1 MSFTVHGLAV
11 SQGIAIGHA
20 HLVSHA
26 LLEVAHFTVAPKHV
40 DAEVARLRAAVA
52 RVKADLA
59 GLKASSGAGTA
70 PSEVDAF
77 VGMHIMF
84 LEDPMLVGA
93 AETLILTR
101 RANAEWA
108 LVQQMELLVEQ
119 FEAIEDAYLR
129 ERKADVVQVV
139 ERVVKVLLGHPG
151 HLPPKRKDGLGTIIV
166 AHDLSPTDTIGFK
179 DHAVA
184 GFITDVGG
192 PTGHTAIVARSLS
205 IPAVVAGVAPRMSVR
220 ISTPLPLSTSSTRRR
235 AMGRASR
242 GSSWPEMPSCMSW
255 AGRRFMT
262 WLTHWTSA
270 SPRVPWVMRRT
281 PIM

>member
-84 LEDPMLVGA
+84 LEDPMLVDA
-93 AETLILTR
+93 AE
-101 RANAEWA
+101 AAELA
-108 LVQQMELLVEQ
+108 FL
-119 FEAIEDAYLR
+119 A
-129 ERKADVVQVV
+129 VV
-139 ERVVKVLLGHPG
+139 E
-151 HLPPKRKDGLGTIIV
+151 
-166 AHDLSPTDTIGFK
+166 LSE
-179 DHAVA
+179 
-184 GFITDVGG
+184 
-192 PTGHTAIVARSLS
+192 
-205 IPAVVAGVAPRMSVR
+205 VR
-220 ISTPLPLSTSSTRRR
+220 
-235 AMGRASR
+235 
-242 GSSWPEMPSCMSW
+242 
-255 AGRRFMT
+255 
-262 WLTHWTSA
+262 
-270 SPRVPWVMRRT
+270 
-281 PIM
+281 

>member
-40 DAEVARLRAAVA
+40 EAEVARLQGAVA

-101 RANAEWA
+101 RANA
-108 LVQQMELLVEQ
+108 
-119 FEAIEDAYLR
+119 
-129 ERKADVVQVV
+129 
-139 ERVVKVLLGHPG
+139 
-151 HLPPKRKDGLGTIIV
+151 
-166 AHDLSPTDTIGFK
+166 
-179 DHAVA
+179 
-184 GFITDVGG
+184 
-192 PTGHTAIVARSLS
+192 
-205 IPAVVAGVAPRMSVR
+205 
-220 ISTPLPLSTSSTRRR
+220 
-235 AMGRASR
+235 
-242 GSSWPEMPSCMSW
+242 
-255 AGRRFMT
+255 
-262 WLTHWTSA
+262 
-270 SPRVPWVMRRT
+270 
-281 PIM
+281 